1 MVESLVNLL
10 GLIAT
15 VLIFRGRK
23 RIRQPI
29 VRVAVLVVAVV
40 LAYPAANACYIAM
53 KDFADGFRDGAQGG

>member
-1 MVESLVNLL
+1 MPIVETLVNLL

-40 LAYPAANACYIAM
+40 LAYPAVNACYIAM
-53 KDFADGFRDGAQGG
+53 KD